1 MRLGLGIDTGS
12 TYTDCVAID
21 FDTKKIIARAKAP
34 TTHYDLSIG
43 LINSMNKV
51 LTDFSIDPKDVKLL
65 SLSTTLATNAIV
77 ESKGGE
83 VALIVIGYTPYEE
96 WKFPAKLVY
105 YTEGGESAI
114 RSEEIPPDFDAITEW
129 VKKVATDVDS
139 FAVSGFM
146 SVISNSY
153 EKMTADI
160 IRKHTNLPVVC
171 GSDLSSKLGLYER
184 SVTAVL
190 NARLIPLTDD
200 LLKEVKVAMGEKG
213 IDAPLM
219 VVRGDGSLISEL
231 VARERPIETLQS
243 GPAASS
249 MGGCFLAGK
258 KSAIIV
264 DIGGTTTDIA
274 VLENGF
280 PKVTEEGSLVGGWR
294 TRVRSVDTVSEG
306 LGCESNI
313 TVTDGTDIHIGP
325 RRVIPLATA
334 AKEYPSI
341 LEKIRNTG
349 NLSYLTTYQAS
360 RKTVKA
366 ETEVHQ
372 LLDAI
377 NKLNPVAE
385 DELKAGLDEFTK
397 MRFEESLAKLE
408 ELDAVMR
415 IGFTPLDILHVQKRY
430 IVGDAEASQLG
441 AQMLGDQMG
450 KTPEEFCQEA
460 RAVLVKKAGAAVLKK
475 LITEW
480 SKSENLCGTCH
491 LLMDKSMDKDQR
503 YFNCTMEPVFPIVG
517 VGGPAE
523 EFLPALKEILNTEVI
538 IPECYEVGNAVGAVS
553 GRVSWTVEKRI
564 IRKEIQNRYYVYP
577 DGAAILKKDD
587 AIKYAI
593 EHATKEARTQAIR
606 AGAQDPKIVVEKE
619 DFVVMLVTG
628 RKDYGGSNIK
638 VSAVGEA
645 LPKV

>member
-1 MRLGLGIDTGS
+1 MRLSLGIDTGS
-12 TYTDCVAID
+12 TYTDCVALD
-21 FDTKKIIARAKAP
+21 FDTKKIIASAKAP
-34 TTHYDLSIG
+34 TTHHDLSIG
-43 LINSMNKV
+43 LINSMDKV
-51 LTDFSIDPKDVKLL
+51 LSEFSIDPKDVKLL

-83 VALIVIGYTPYEE
+83 AALIVIGYTPYEE
-96 WKFPAKLVY
+96 WAFPAKLVY
-105 YTEGGESAI
+105 YTEGGDSAT
-114 RSEEIPPDFDAITEW
+114 RAEEVPPDFDAIEDW
-129 VKKVATDVDS
+129 VKKEAKDVDS

-146 SVISNSY
+146 SVISNVY

-190 NARLIPLTDD
+190 NAKLIPLIDD
-200 LLKEVKVAMGEKG
+200 LLKEMKAAMEEKG

-219 VVRGDGSLISEL
+219 VVRGDGSLISET

-249 MGGCFLAGK
+249 MGGCFLTGR
-258 KSAIIV
+258 KSAIVV

-274 VLENGF
+274 ILENGF

-294 TRVRSVDTVSEG
+294 TRVRSADTVSEG

-313 TVTDGTDIHIGP
+313 VVTDGTDIQIGP
-325 RRVIPLATA
+325 RRVIPLAIA

-341 LEKIRNTG
+341 IEKIRNTG

-366 ETEVHQ
+366 EADVLQ
-372 LLDAI
+372 LLEAI

-385 DELKAGLDEFTK
+385 DALKASLDELTRL
-397 MRFEESLAKLE
+397 RFKESLGKLE

-415 IGFTPLDILHVQKRY
+415 IGFTPLDILHVQRRY
-430 IVGDAEASQLG
+430 VVGDAEASRIG
-441 AQMLGDQMG
+441 AQVLGDQMG
-450 KTPEEFCQEA
+450 KSPEEFCQEA
-460 RAVLVKKAGAAVLKK
+460 RAVLVKKAGMAVLKK
-475 LITEW
+475 LIAEW
-480 SKSENLCGTCH
+480 SKSESLCGTCH
-491 LLMDKSMDKDQR
+491 LLMGKSIDQDRR
-503 YFNCTMEPVFPIVG
+503 YFNCTMEPAFPIVG

-523 EFLPALKEILNTEVI
+523 EFLPALQEILNTEVI

-553 GRVSWTVEKRI
+553 GRVSWTVEKRV

-577 DGAAILKKDD
+577 GGVAILKKED
-587 AIKYAI
+587 AIKYAV
-593 EHATKEARTQAIR
+593 EHATEEARTQAIR
-606 AGAQDPKIVVEKE
+606 AGARDPEIVVEKE
-619 DFVVMLVTG
+619 DFIVMLVTG
-628 RKDYGGSNIK
+628 KKDYGGSNIK

-645 LPKV
+645 LPKA